1 MWLFAQ
7 TQDIIFHVVCQYIFT
22 IYIRKSELFE
32 IILLNFDI
40 TIAKS
45 VFSSSNTDPER
56 HEVRFEMG
64 KKLKQ

>member
-1 MWLFAQ
+1 MLLVN
-7 TQDIIFHVVCQYIFT
+7 TYFT

-45 VFSSSNTDPER
+45 DFSSSNTDPER

-64 KKLKQ
+64 KKLKR

>member
-1 MWLFAQ
+1 MK
-7 TQDIIFHVVCQYIFT
+7 QDI
-22 IYIRKSELFE
+22 RKTELKDGE
-32 IILLNFDI
+32 IIPLNFDI

-45 VFSSSNTDPER
+45 DFSSSNTDPER

>member
-1 MWLFAQ
+1 MLLVN
-7 TQDIIFHVVCQYIFT
+7 TYFT
-22 IYIRKSELFE
+22 IYVRKSELFE

-45 VFSSSNTDPER
+45 DFSSSNTDPER